1 MQVEEAT
8 LPGSQSDEKP
18 LRQSART
25 RSSKS
30 KVVVKDE
37 ELAEEEPQENGDV
50 TENQLQVNITVTAL
64 MCKQAYLTL
73 VFFCAV

>member
-1 MQVEEAT
+1 M
-8 LPGSQSDEKP
+8 
-18 LRQSART
+18 
-25 RSSKS
+25 
-30 KVVVKDE
+30 VKDE